1 MFKIGDI
8 VECIDAPS
16 SFDIQVGEI
25 YTVKQ
30 SFPWEDKIRVNEV
43 DGNFYTHRFRLLG
56 ESPFIV
62 WERANAMGVQ
72 V

>member
-16 SFDIQVGEI
+16 SFDIEVGRI

-30 SFPWEDKIRVNEV
+30 SFPNENKIRVVEV
-43 DGNFYTHRFRLLG
+43 DGNFYVHRFRLLG
-56 ESPFIV
+56 ESPFIM
-62 WERANAMGVQ
+62 WEKTNVMGVQ